1 MRSWVK
7 WGLPVSVLALL
18 AGGGGGVLLAETYY
32 REPARPQAEQG
43 EDVAQSVESPEGVVY
58 MPGALEHP
66 DQREVQRLLDDHFR
80 SINTRNYDLWKSTV
94 VRSKWD
100 ELPKAKW
107 LTAYGT
113 TDDLDIAV
121 HRIDPGPDGS
131 LLALLTFKSYQ
142 TPDAA
147 PPDMPVGCL
156 DWNLVYPMVVDES
169 GKSLRLDTSKL
180 PNSALRKPCAG

>member
-1 MRSWVK
+1 MV
-7 WGLPVSVLALL
+7 
-18 AGGGGGVLLAETYY
+18 LAETYY
-32 REPARPQAEQG
+32 RESAQLQADQPADAE
-43 EDVAQSVESPEGVVY
+43 VQSVESPEGVVY
-58 MPGALEHP
+58 TPGALEHP
-66 DQREVQRLLDDHFR
+66 DQREVQRLLDAHFR

-107 LTAYGT
+107 ISAYGT
-113 TDDLDIAV
+113 TDDLDIVV

-142 TPDAA
+142 APDAA

-156 DWNLVYPMVVDES
+156 DWNLVYPMVVDDS
-169 GKSLRLDTSKL
+169 GQSLRLDTSKL
-180 PNSALRKPCAG
+180 PNSALREPCDG